1 MPAVANSKEG
11 DKPIRTAAV
20 VGATGWGTTLA
31 ILLVRSGIRVTL
43 LTRNV
48 EEAAALNLDGEH
60 RKRLPGTSFP
70 SELIV
75 SGDPTALENAELV
88 CFVVP
93 AQTMADNAAVVAPY
107 IDPSALLLS
116 GSKGIETETG
126 RRMTQ
131 ILSALLPG
139 RPVAA
144 LSGPNLSREVAAGL
158 PGTTVIASAHISVE
172 AIRSAFHSAIFRVY
186 TSTDVIGVEFGGALK
201 NVIAIAAGIVDA
213 LDAGDNAK
221 AAVVTRGLAEISRVG
236 VAAGADPL
244 TFQGLAGVGD
254 LVATAYSPL
263 SRNHRLGRLI
273 GAGIP
278 IDEALATIGETV
290 EGVSTTDAV
299 LRLASGL
306 NVDLPI
312 ASALQAIL
320 HEDVEPQE
328 AVAELLGR
336 VPKSEISMSAT
347 HQARVD
353 ERQ

>member
-1 MPAVANSKEG
+1 VPIVSDHKEAN
-11 DKPIRTAAV
+11 ILIQTAAV

-31 ILLVRSGIRVTL
+31 ILLARSGVRVTL
-43 LTRNV
+43 LTRSM
-48 EEAAALNLDGEH
+48 EEAANINLDGEH

-70 SELIV
+70 SGLIV
-75 SGDPTALENAELV
+75 SGDPRALETAELV

-93 AQTMADNAAVVAPY
+93 AQTMAENIAVVAPHVS
-107 IDPSALLLS
+107 PSALLLS
-116 GSKGIETETG
+116 GSKGIEAETG

-131 ILSALLPG
+131 ILSALLPD

-158 PGTTVIASAHISVE
+158 PATTVIASSHTSVN

-201 NVIAIAAGIVDA
+201 NVIAIAAGMVDA

-263 SRNHRLGRLI
+263 SRNRRFGRLI
-273 GAGIP
+273 GDGIP
-278 IDEALATIGETV
+278 IDEALATIGEAV
-290 EGVSTTDAV
+290 EGVSTTDAA

-320 HEDVEPQE
+320 RKDVAPQD
-328 AVAELLGR
+328 AVSELLGR
-336 VPKSEISMSAT
+336 DPKAEISMSAT
-347 HQARVD
+347 H
-353 ERQ
+353 